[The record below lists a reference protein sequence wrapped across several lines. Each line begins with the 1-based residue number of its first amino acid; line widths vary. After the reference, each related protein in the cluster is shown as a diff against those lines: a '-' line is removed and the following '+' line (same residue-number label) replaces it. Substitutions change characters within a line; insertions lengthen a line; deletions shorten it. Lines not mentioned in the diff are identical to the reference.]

1 MKQLSL
7 DLNITFHP
15 PVEVL
20 PPDPY
25 WDEMTKQDNVLEQDK
40 LDTSEAQNPNNCVLE
55 QVNIATAPEQL
66 NHVAKSA
73 PGAFHQSVLEQDKL
87 DTSEA
92 QNPTNCVLEQ
102 VNIATAPEHS
112 DHVEKLAPEHFHH
125 FALKEF
131 DHPKKSAPEHNH
143 WVEKYSPSNRP
154 GNFYYRYVW
163 RKGGKLHHMHIRGG
177 HVGKPRAIEMKDK
190 VLSAIAQGEHPEK
203 IVRLIRNGR
212 I

>member
-7 DLNITFHP
+7 DLGITFHP
-15 PVEVL
+15 PVDVL
-20 PPDPY
+20 PPDSY
-25 WDEMTKQDNVLEQDK
+25 WDEITKQDN
-40 LDTSEAQNPNNCVLE
+40 
-55 QVNIATAPEQL
+55 
-66 NHVAKSA
+66 
-73 PGAFHQSVLEQDKL
+73 VLEQDKL

-102 VNIATAPEHS
+102 VNIATAPEQLN
-112 DHVEKLAPEHFHH
+112 HVQKL
-125 FALKEF
+125 
-131 DHPKKSAPEHNH
+131 APEHNH

-190 VLSAIAQGEHPEK
+190 VLNAIAQGEHPEK